1 MKATKKQIDDFIEYE
16 VKVPSS
22 TYSFYE
28 RRQAVRYVKNN
39 LSFSSS
45 IFLKE
50 CWAVLYHV
58 DRTNIIDNN
67 DLNLLRYLLKLMLY
81 TLNGE
86 TDNSWL
92 EDKYKDYHEKY
103 DFSKDKSFTSGAKK
117 EEDDEIKYVNGE
129 LKYKCS
135 DGLAK
140 DILKELKERFPVF
153 LKKNLSVNP
162 MKCEYFLPFVVD
174 ELLGEK
180 RATVKVLK

>member
-1 MKATKKQIDDFIEYE
+1 MKTSKQQIDDFIGYE
-16 VKVPSS
+16 VGVPSS

-92 EDKYKDYHEKY
+92 
-103 DFSKDKSFTSGAKK
+103 
-117 EEDDEIKYVNGE
+117 
-129 LKYKCS
+129 
-135 DGLAK
+135 
-140 DILKELKERFPVF
+140 
-153 LKKNLSVNP
+153 
-162 MKCEYFLPFVVD
+162 
-174 ELLGEK
+174 
-180 RATVKVLK
+180 